1 MTVNEY
7 NELLEELMKKYNKKK
22 PVIPARV
29 LEESM
34 ESIVKIYG
42 EVYARLFKELLEELI
57 DNFGV
62 LASPSYQSQLA
73 LLQLIEKRLEELD
86 STVAL
91 HLKVELEKAYISASV
106 FSVLAEET
114 VKTIEDLMGA
124 VPYSTLNT
132 YKMEQIVADT
142 MEDLLFTTK
151 HTEKEL
157 KKFIRETFTKN
168 LQYHALIG
176 ENQDNIKKLVE
187 KELSKKFL
195 KEALEKKGF
204 VGIVDSSGRKWNT
217 KTYVNM
223 VVKTKL
229 NQAYVE
235 GLKDRAKDT
244 GKDLAVIP
252 IKGATDSCKYFE
264 GMIISLLGAT
274 EGFPTYEDLKA
285 TGLIF
290 HPNCVHSPFPAGKLD
305 LIPDEDIEYHNK
317 KIRELKNV
325 TNSRKKNKKS

>member
-1 MTVNEY
+1 MTEKEY
-7 NELLEELMKKYNKKK
+7 KDLLEELMKKFNKKEA
-22 PVIPARV
+22 VIPARV
-29 LEESM
+29 LEESI
-34 ESIVKIYG
+34 ESIVKIYA
-42 EVYARLFKELLEELI
+42 EVYSKLFKELLEELV

-73 LLQLIEKRLEELD
+73 LLQMVEKRIEELD
-86 STVAL
+86 STIAL
-91 HLKVELEKAYISASV
+91 QLKAELEKAYASASF
-106 FSVLAEET
+106 FSVLAEQT

-142 MEDLLFTTK
+142 MEDLLFATK

-157 KKFIRETFTKN
+157 KKFIREIFAKN
-168 LQYHALIG
+168 LQYHALQG
-176 ENQDNIKKLVE
+176 ENQTNIKKIIE

-204 VGIVDSSGRKWNT
+204 VGILDSSGRKWNT
-217 KTYVNM
+217 KTYVDM
-223 VVKTKL
+223 AVKTKL

-235 GLKDRAKDT
+235 GLKDRAKET

-252 IKGATDSCKYFE
+252 EKGASDSCKYFE
-264 GMIISLLGAT
+264 GMIISLTGAT
-274 EGFPTYEDLKA
+274 EGFPTYDDLKA

-290 HPNCVHSPFPAGKLD
+290 HPNCVHSPFPAGKLE
-305 LIPDEDIEYHNK
+305 LIPDEDVEYHNK

-325 TNSRKKNKKS
+325 TASRKKNKKS